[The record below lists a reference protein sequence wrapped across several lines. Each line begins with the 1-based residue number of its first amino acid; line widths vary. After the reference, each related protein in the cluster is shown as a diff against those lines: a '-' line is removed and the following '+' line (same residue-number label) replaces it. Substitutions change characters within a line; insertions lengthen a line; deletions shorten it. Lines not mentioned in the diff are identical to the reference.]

1 MQVYVVTAY
10 TLYEQGYDVCA
21 LYMNKED
28 ADARAAELE
37 KEFDVVEVFL
47 QTVHQSPVAA
57 A

>member
-1 MQVYVVTAY
+1 MQVYVVTAHD
-10 TLYEQGYDVCA
+10 LYEQGIDACA
-21 LYMNKED
+21 LFMNKED

-37 KEFDVVEVFL
+37 TEFDVVEVFL